1 MSFDFRLFRLLDG
14 NRLYKGGTPQAP
26 APSAPP
32 PTSTDVEVQVA
43 KRDARLQAARRKGV
57 QASILAGET
66 GGYQPVERNT
76 LLGGKG

>member
-1 MSFDFRLFRLLDG
+1 MSFEFRLFRLMDG
-14 NRLYKGGTPQAP
+14 NRLYKGGTPAAP

-66 GGYQPVERNT
+66 GGYQALDKTT
-76 LLGGKG
+76 LLGGR